1 MQRKFSK
8 RAKLSKLDHFF
19 IIAFLIGAIYLGI
32 IFRLIPFAIVYSIA
46 ILYLIFI
53 VSLEYRDTN
62 GSIYQ
67 SELARSRGNI
77 LAMWGWLNK
86 SPHDLNFLT
95 AFMP

>member
-19 IIAFLIGAIYLGI
+19 IVAFLIGATYLGV
-32 IFRLIPFAIVYSIA
+32 IFRLIHFAIVVYPIA

-53 VSLEYRDTN
+53 ASLEYRDTN

-67 SELARSRGNI
+67 SEVERFSGQYTCNVKLA
-77 LAMWGWLNK
+77 
-86 SPHDLNFLT
+86 
-95 AFMP
+95 